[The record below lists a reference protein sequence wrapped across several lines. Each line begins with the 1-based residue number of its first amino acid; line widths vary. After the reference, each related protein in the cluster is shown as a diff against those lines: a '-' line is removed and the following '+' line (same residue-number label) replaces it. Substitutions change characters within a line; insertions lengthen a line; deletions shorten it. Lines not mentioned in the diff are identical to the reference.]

1 MKLRV
6 IAPQTLRPCT
16 IELPPSKS
24 IANRVLVLSALNGIT
39 PQQVLHQPVDSL
51 CDDIQVMVH
60 LLQNVLS
67 DAKTKAKETV
77 LNVGAAGTAMR
88 FATAFLAVQDGCYTI
103 TGTERLQQRPIGIL
117 VDALRQLGAHID
129 YLGEE
134 GYPPLRIIGNPAME
148 GGIVTL
154 DGGISS
160 QFISAL
166 LMIAPTMRQGLTL
179 HLQGQLVST
188 PYLYIT
194 TQLMRQFGAKLEWT
208 DERTV
213 NIQRGY
219 NFQPTIGAPL
229 IESDWTAASYW
240 YEIASISNG
249 EWPVSQVH
257 TLRADSLQ
265 GDRVCHD
272 IFRLLSECQEA
283 HKPFHYDF
291 EDCPDLVQTLVVTC
305 CMNAIPFR
313 FTGLR
318 TLRIKETDRI
328 SALQIELA
336 KMGFTLQATDDMLA
350 WDGHSSHPISLPLE
364 GELEGASISTYHD
377 HRMAMAFAPCALRLG
392 EIIIDDPDVVSKSY
406 PTYWDDL
413 TKLGFTLCRI

>member
-6 IAPQTLRPCT
+6 IAPRTLCPCT

-24 IANRVLVLSALNGIT
+24 IANRVLVLSALNGIA
-39 PQQVLHQPVDSL
+39 PQQVLRQPVNTL
-51 CDDIQVMVH
+51 CDDIRVMVQ
-60 LLQNVLS
+60 LLQSVLS
-67 DAKTKAKETV
+67 GIDTKADEV
-77 LNVGAAGTAMR
+77 LDVGAAGTAMR
-88 FATAFLAVQDGCYTI
+88 FATAFLAAHDGCFTI

-129 YLGEE
+129 YLGKE
-134 GYPPLRIIGNPAME
+134 GYPPLRIIGNSKME
-148 GGIVTL
+148 GGSVTL
-154 DGGISS
+154 DGGVSS

-166 LMIAPTMRQGLTL
+166 LMIAPIMREGLIL

-194 TQLMRQFGAKLEWT
+194 MQLMRQFGAQVEWT
-208 DERTV
+208 DERTIC
-213 NIQRGY
+213 IQHGY
-219 NFQPTIGAPL
+219 NHLITDIPL
-229 IESDWTAASYW
+229 IESDWTSASYW
-240 YEIASISNG
+240 YEIAAISGG
-249 EWPVSQVH
+249 EWSVSQVR
-257 TLRADSLQ
+257 TLCADSLQ

-272 IFRLLSECQEA
+272 IFQQLSERQASHELFA
-283 HKPFHYDF
+283 YDF
-291 EDCPDLVQTLVVTC
+291 EDCPDLAQTLVVTC
-305 CMNAIPFR
+305 CMIAVPFR

-336 KMGFTLQATDDMLA
+336 KMGFVLKVSDDMIT
-350 WDGHSSHPISLPLE
+350 WDGTQLAPQPSFTI
-364 GELEGASISTYHD
+364 ATYHD

-392 EIIIDDPDVVSKSY
+392 EIIIEDPDVVSKSY

-413 TKLGFTLCRI
+413 TKLGFTLCHI

>member
-24 IANRVLVLSALNGIT
+24 IANRVLVLSALNGIA
-39 PQQVLHQPVDSL
+39 PQQVIRQSVDSL
-51 CDDIQVMVH
+51 CDDIRVMVQ
-60 LLQNVLS
+60 LLQTVLS
-67 DAKTKAKETV
+67 EKDSTDAI
-77 LNVGAAGTAMR
+77 LDVGAAGTAMR
-88 FATAFLAVQDGCYTI
+88 FATAFLAVQDGCHTI

-117 VDALRQLGAHID
+117 VDALRQLGAQID
-129 YLGEE
+129 YLGKE
-134 GYPPLRIIGNPAME
+134 GYPPLRIIGNPAMK
-148 GGIVTL
+148 GGDITL

-166 LMIAPTMRQGLTL
+166 LMIAPTMQEGLTL

-213 NIQRGY
+213 SIQRGFNY
-219 NFQPTIGAPL
+219 PPTADAPL

-240 YEIASISNG
+240 YEIAAISGG
-249 EWPVSQVH
+249 EWPVSQVR

-265 GDRVCHD
+265 GDRVCHE
-272 IFRLLSECQEA
+272 IFQQLNECQRAQE
-283 HKPFHYDF
+283 PFHYDF

-305 CMNAIPFR
+305 CMNAVPFR

-328 SALQIELA
+328 SALQTELA
-336 KMGFTLQATDDMLA
+336 KMGFTLEATDDMLA

-392 EIIIDDPDVVSKSY
+392 EIIIEDPDVVRKSY

-413 TKLGFTLCRI
+413 SKLGFTLCRI

>member
-24 IANRVLVLSALNGIT
+24 IANRVLVLSALNGIA
-39 PQQVLHQPVDSL
+39 PQQVLRQSVDSL
-51 CDDIQVMVH
+51 CDDIQVMVQ
-60 LLQNVLS
+60 LLQTVLS
-67 DAKTKAKETV
+67 DKNNAA
-77 LNVGAAGTAMR
+77 LDVGAAGTAMR
-88 FATAFLAVQDGCYTI
+88 FATAFLAVQEGCYTI

-117 VDALRQLGAHID
+117 VDALRQLGAQID
-129 YLGEE
+129 YLGKE
-134 GYPPLRIIGNPAME
+134 GYPPLRIIGNPGMK
-148 GGIVTL
+148 GGTVTL

-166 LMIAPTMRQGLTL
+166 LMIAPTMQEGLTL

-194 TQLMRQFGAKLEWT
+194 TQLMRQFGATLDWT

-213 NIQRGY
+213 SIQHGY
-219 NFQPTIGAPL
+219 NYPPTADAPL

-240 YEIASISNG
+240 YEIAAISGG

-265 GDRVCHD
+265 GDRVCHE
-272 IFRLLSECQEA
+272 IFQQLNERQRA
-283 HKPFHYDF
+283 HEPFHYDF

-305 CMNAIPFR
+305 CMNAVPFR

-328 SALQIELA
+328 SALQTELA
-336 KMGFTLQATDDMLA
+336 KMGFALEATDDMLA
-350 WDGHSSHPISLPLE
+350 WDGLSQLSTLNSQL
-364 GELEGASISTYHD
+364 SISTYHD

-413 TKLGFTLCRI
+413 SKLGFTLCRI

>member
-1 MKLRV
+1 MKFRV

-117 VDALRQLGAHID
+117 VDALRQLGAQID
-129 YLGEE
+129 YLGKE
-134 GYPPLRIIGNPAME
+134 GYPPLRIIGNPAMK
-148 GGIVTL
+148 GGDITL

-166 LMIAPTMRQGLTL
+166 LMIAPTMQEGLTL

-194 TQLMRQFGAKLEWT
+194 TQLMRQFGVKLEWT

-213 NIQRGY
+213 SIQRGY
-219 NFQPTIGAPL
+219 NYQPTIGAPL

-240 YEIASISNG
+240 YEIAAISGG
-249 EWPVSQVH
+249 EWPVSQVR

-265 GDRVCHD
+265 GDRVCHE
-272 IFRLLSECQEA
+272 IFQQLNECQRA
-283 HKPFHYDF
+283 HEPFHYDF

-305 CMNAIPFR
+305 CMNAVPFR

-328 SALQIELA
+328 SALQTELA
-336 KMGFTLQATDDMLA
+336 KMGFTLEATDDMLA

-392 EIIIDDPDVVSKSY
+392 EIIIEDPDVVRKSY

-413 TKLGFTLCRI
+413 SKLGFTLCRI

>member
-39 PQQVLHQPVDSL
+39 PQQVLHQLVDSL
-51 CDDIQVMVH
+51 CDDIQVMAR

-67 DAKTKAKETV
+67 DTKTEADETTT

-88 FATAFLAVQDGCYTI
+88 FATAFLAVQEGCYTI

-117 VDALRQLGAHID
+117 VDALRQLGARID
-129 YLGEE
+129 YMGQE
-134 GYPPLRIIGNPAME
+134 GYPPLRIIGNSSME
-148 GGIVTL
+148 GGMVTL

-166 LMIAPTMRQGLTL
+166 LMIAPTMRLGLTL

-194 TQLMRQFGAKLEWT
+194 TQLMRQFGAKLEWM

-219 NFQPTIGAPL
+219 NYQSTIGAPF

-249 EWPVSQVH
+249 AWPVSQVH

-272 IFRLLSECQEA
+272 IFRLLSECQA
-283 HKPFHYDF
+283 VCKPFHYDF

-305 CMNAIPFR
+305 CMNAVPFC

-328 SALQIELA
+328 SALQTELA
-336 KMGFTLQATDDMLA
+336 KMGFTLQATDDILA
-350 WDGHSSHPISLPLE
+350 WDGTSSLNLQNPDFEIPTI
-364 GELEGASISTYHD
+364 ATYHD

-413 TKLGFTLCRI
+413 AKLGFTLCRI

>member
-6 IAPQTLRPCT
+6 IAPLTLRPCT

-24 IANRVLVLSALNGIT
+24 IANRVLVLSALNRIT
-39 PQQVLHQPVDSL
+39 PRQVLHQPVDSL
-51 CDDIQVMVH
+51 CDDIRVMVQ
-60 LLQNVLS
+60 LLQNVLP
-67 DAKTKAKETV
+67 DTKTKADETI
-77 LNVGAAGTAMR
+77 LDVGAAGTAMR

-129 YLGEE
+129 YLGQE
-134 GYPPLRIIGNPAME
+134 GYPPLRIIGNSAME
-148 GGIVTL
+148 GGMVTL

-188 PYLYIT
+188 PYLYI
-194 TQLMRQFGAKLEWT
+194 KLEWM

-213 NIQRGY
+213 SIQHGY
-219 NFQPTIGAPL
+219 NYQSTIGAPF

-249 EWPVSQVH
+249 TWPVSQVH

-272 IFRLLSECQEA
+272 IFRLLSECQA
-283 HKPFHYDF
+283 VHKPFHYDF

-305 CMNAIPFR
+305 CLNAVPFC

-328 SALQIELA
+328 SALQTELA
-336 KMGFTLQATDDMLA
+336 KMGYTLQATDDILA
-350 WDGHSSHPISLPLE
+350 WDG
-364 GELEGASISTYHD
+364 ASFLNLQNPDFEIPTIATYHD

-413 TKLGFTLCRI
+413 AKLGFTLCRI

>member
-24 IANRVLVLSALNGIT
+24 IANRVLVLSALNGIA
-39 PQQVLHQPVDSL
+39 PQQVLRQSVDSL
-51 CDDIQVMVH
+51 CDDIRVMAQ
-60 LLQNVLS
+60 LLQTVLS

-166 LMIAPTMRQGLTL
+166 LMIAPTMCQGLTL

-213 NIQRGY
+213 NIQRSY

-305 CMNAIPFR
+305 CMNAVPFR

-328 SALQIELA
+328 SALQTELA
-336 KMGFTLQATDDMLA
+336 KMGFTLEATDDMLA

>member
-6 IAPQTLRPCT
+6 IAPRTLCPCT

-24 IANRVLVLSALNGIT
+24 IANRVLVLSALNGIA
-39 PQQVLHQPVDSL
+39 PQQVLRQPFNTL
-51 CDDIQVMVH
+51 CDDIRVMVQ
-60 LLQNVLS
+60 LLQSVLS
-67 DAKTKAKETV
+67 GIDTKADEV
-77 LNVGAAGTAMR
+77 LDVGAAGTAMR
-88 FATAFLAVQDGCYTI
+88 FATAFLAVQDGCHTI

-117 VDALRQLGAHID
+117 VDALRQLGAQID
-129 YLGEE
+129 YLGKE
-134 GYPPLRIIGNPAME
+134 GYPPLRITGNPAMK
-148 GGIVTL
+148 GGDITL

-166 LMIAPTMRQGLTL
+166 LMIAPTMQEGLTL

-213 NIQRGY
+213 SIQRGY
-219 NFQPTIGAPL
+219 NHLITDIPL
-229 IESDWTAASYW
+229 IESDWTSASYW
-240 YEIASISNG
+240 YEIAAISGG
-249 EWPVSQVH
+249 EWSVSQVR
-257 TLRADSLQ
+257 TLCADSLQ

-272 IFRLLSECQEA
+272 IFQQLSERQASHELFA
-283 HKPFHYDF
+283 YDF
-291 EDCPDLVQTLVVTC
+291 EDCPDLAQTLVVTC
-305 CMNAIPFR
+305 CMIAVPFR

-328 SALQIELA
+328 SALQTELA
-336 KMGFTLQATDDMLA
+336 KMGFVLKVSDDMIA
-350 WDGHSSHPISLPLE
+350 WDGTQLAPQPLFTI
-364 GELEGASISTYHD
+364 ATYHD

-392 EIIIDDPDVVSKSY
+392 EIIIEDPDVVSKSY

-413 TKLGFTLCRI
+413 TKLGFTLCHI